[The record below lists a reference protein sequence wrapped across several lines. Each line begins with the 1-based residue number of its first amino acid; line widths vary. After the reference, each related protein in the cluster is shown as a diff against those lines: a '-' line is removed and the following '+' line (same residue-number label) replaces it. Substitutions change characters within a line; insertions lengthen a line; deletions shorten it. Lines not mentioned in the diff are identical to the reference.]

1 MASNLYLSRIN
12 FSTTLG
18 VGAGWAGISGVG
30 VEGGGVLGR
39 FLRNHFGMILGFVF
53 YFISNR

>member
-1 MASNLYLSRIN
+1 MASIFYLSRIN

-30 VEGGGVLGR
+30 VEGGDVLGR
-39 FLRNHFGMILGFVF
+39 FLRNRFGMIFGFVF